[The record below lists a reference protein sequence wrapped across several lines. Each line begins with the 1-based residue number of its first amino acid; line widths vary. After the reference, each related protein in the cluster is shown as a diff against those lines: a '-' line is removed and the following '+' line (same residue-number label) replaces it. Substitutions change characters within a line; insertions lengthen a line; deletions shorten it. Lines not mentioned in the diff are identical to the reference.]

1 MNNIAVLS
9 MDMYNDGS
17 KVLENNFDDP
27 RIIDY
32 DCLMD
37 NLEDL
42 RSGRPTK
49 MPVYDFKQSKRVGYK
64 TVNVPE
70 SRVVIIE
77 GIYAL
82 SQRLEPCLD
91 LKIAVTGGV
100 HFDLVKRVLLCICR
114 MVLLSTGLLS
124 TGRSPVIACR
134 MICR

>member
-1 MNNIAVLS
+1 

-32 DCLMD
+32 DYLMQ

-49 MPVYDFKQSKRVGYK
+49 APIYDFKTSKRIGYRD
-64 TVNVPE
+64 VAVPE

-77 GIYAL
+77 
-82 SQRLEPCLD
+82 
-91 LKIAVTGGV
+91 VGG
-100 HFDLVKRVLLCICR
+100 
-114 MVLLSTGLLS
+114 S
-124 TGRSPVIACR
+124 
-134 MICR
+134 

>member
-32 DCLMD
+32 DCLMN

-42 RSGRPTK
+42 RSGRPTQ
-49 MPVYDFKQSKRVGYK
+49 MPIYDFKQSKRVGYK

-82 SQRLEPCLD
+82 SQRLETYLD
-91 LKIAVTGGV
+91 LKIAITGGV
-100 HFDLVKRVLLCICR
+100 HFDLVKRV
-114 MVLLSTGLLS
+114 
-124 TGRSPVIACR
+124 
-134 MICR
+134 

>member
-1 MNNIAVLS
+1 MNNVTVLS

-32 DCLMD
+32 ECLMK

-49 MPVYDFKQSKRVGYK
+49 TPIYDFKTSKRVGYRD
-64 TVNVPE
+64 VAVPE

-82 SQRLEPCLD
+82 SQRLERFVD
-91 LKIAVTGGV
+91 LKIAIRGGV
-100 HFDLVKRVLLCICR
+100 HFDLVKRVRTCR
-114 MVLLSTGLLS
+114 WEVVYFQRYSSFLDSLSPS
-124 TGRSPVIACR
+124 ISVI
-134 MICR
+134 